1 MRLGVGRPVSPLAP
15 VLSLLEEVSRISQVP
30 RVPFRAFALL
40 LDPGRISTPSLLRRF
55 DSAPRSGLRRLQRP
69 LARQLRS
76 LNLLEMKYRRLGKA
90 GVKVSE
96 LSFGSWL
103 TFGNQISDEI
113 AEGLMR
119 KCYENGVNF
128 FDNAEGYAQGR
139 SELVMGKILRK
150 LGWPRDTWLVSSKVF
165 FGAAEEPHKPNQYG
179 LSRKHVF
186 EACHAALRRFQV
198 DYLDLFFCHRPD
210 PETPIEETVRVMSDL
225 IAQGKVLYWGTSE
238 WSAQEIMQAYAV
250 ARQYNLV
257 PPTMEQPQYSLLV
270 RERVE
275 KEYARLYSEI
285 GLGTTIWSPLAS
297 GLLTGKYNDGIPK
310 ETRLGFEAN
319 EWLRDDIITKER
331 VAKVKQLAT
340 VAADLGTSQ
349 ALLAVAWCLKNPNVS
364 TVILGASK
372 ERQLEET
379 LTASEAAEKL
389 TQNVLERIEQILQ
402 NNPLK

>member
-1 MRLGVGRPVSPLAP
+1 
-15 VLSLLEEVSRISQVP
+15 
-30 RVPFRAFALL
+30 
-40 LDPGRISTPSLLRRF
+40 
-55 DSAPRSGLRRLQRP
+55 
-69 LARQLRS
+69 
-76 LNLLEMKYRRLGKA
+76 MKYRRLGKA

-103 TFGNQISDEI
+103 TFGNQISDEV

-119 KCYENGVNF
+119 KSYENGVNF
-128 FDNAEGYAQGR
+128 FDDAEGYARGR
-139 SELVMGKILRK
+139 SELAMGKILRK
-150 LGWPRDTWLVSSKVF
+150 IGWPRDTWLVSSKVF
-165 FGAAEEPHKPNQYG
+165 FGAAEEPQKPNQYG

-186 EACHAALRRFQV
+186 EACHAALRRLQV

-238 WSAQEIMQAYAV
+238 WSAQEIMQAFTV
-250 ARQYNLV
+250 ARQYNLL
-257 PPTMEQPQYSLLV
+257 PPSMEQPQYSLLV

-297 GLLTGKYNDGIPK
+297 GVLTGKYNDGIPK
-310 ETRLGFEAN
+310 ETRLGLEAN
-319 EWLRDDIITKER
+319 DWLRVHVFNKER
-331 VAKVKQLAT
+331 IAKVKQLAT
-340 VAADLGTSQ
+340 VAADLGISQ
-349 ALLAVAWCLKNPNVS
+349 AVLAVAWCLKNPNVS

-389 TQNVLERIEQILQ
+389 TPEVLEKIEQTLQ
-402 NNPLK
+402 NNPFKPN